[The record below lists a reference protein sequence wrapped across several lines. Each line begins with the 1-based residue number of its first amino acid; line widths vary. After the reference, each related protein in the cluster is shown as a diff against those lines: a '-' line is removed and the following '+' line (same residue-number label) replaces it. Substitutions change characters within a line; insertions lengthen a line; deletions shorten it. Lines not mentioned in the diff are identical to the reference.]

1 MTDPAPPSTPDD
13 ATPQRAAEGAPELPE
28 TPGRGAPLPTEAP
41 VRAGA
46 RNGWAGSP
54 AAWISSLAVA
64 AVVGALLFVGGYLA
78 AGGTS
83 RSCAAPNGN
92 FAAFCEA
99 YDKLKQQFVDPLDDS
114 DLAGGAIQGMFQYG
128 LNDPFSGYMPPEQ
141 YQSAVQ
147 DLSGTF
153 TGIGAEMGVKNLAD
167 PGNLGACTALSDTCV
182 IVVIA
187 PLQDSPAEAAGVQA
201 GDIMLAVDG
210 ESVNGST
217 LDEQV
222 AKVRGPK
229 GTDVTLTLRRDGE
242 TMDITITRDEI
253 QMREVTSRMLDDGTT
268 GYVALHGFTTA
279 AANQFHDA
287 LVALLD
293 QGATAIVF
301 DLRDNPG
308 GYIEAANKV
317 ASEFVKSGLIFSQES
332 AGDQVKRWEATGD
345 GAVTDPNIPVA
356 VLVNGGSASASEIVT
371 AALKE
376 TGRATIVG
384 QPTFGKN
391 TVQLWEELVNGAG
404 VRITISRWFTPDH
417 HSVAPDGVQPDVRVE
432 VPDGTPPERDLF
444 VEAALRALA
453 GSTTTVSRAA
463 PGAAWSPSSVTWTP
477 ATTPVSYDGGGRLRA
492 WT

>member
-1 MTDPAPPSTPDD
+1 MTEPATPPTPDD
-13 ATPQRAAEGAPELPE
+13 ATPLPAAEGAPELPE
-28 TPGRGAPLPTEAP
+28 TPAPGTPLPTNAP
-41 VRAGA
+41 LRASARAG
-46 RNGWAGSP
+46 WTGSP
-54 AAWISSLAVA
+54 AAWITSLALA

-83 RSCAAPNGN
+83 GSCAAPNDN

-99 YDKLKQQFVDPLDDS
+99 YDKLQQQFVDPLNDS

-141 YQSAVQ
+141 YQSAIQ

-153 TGIGAEMGVKNLAD
+153 TGIGAEMGVKNLAE
-167 PGNLGACTALSDTCV
+167 PGNLGACTQLSDTCV

-187 PLQDSPAEAAGVQA
+187 PLQDSPAEAAGLQA

-210 ESVNGST
+210 ESVIGSN
-217 LDEQV
+217 LNDQV

-229 GTDVTLTLRRDGE
+229 GTDVTLTIRRDGE
-242 TMDITITRDEI
+242 TMEITITRDEI
-253 QMREVTSRMLDDGTT
+253 QSREVTSRMLEDGTT

-287 LVALLD
+287 LVSLLD
-293 QGATAIVF
+293 QGATAIIF
-301 DLRDNPG
+301 DLRDNGG
-308 GYIEAANKV
+308 GYIEAANTV

-332 AGDQVKRWEATGD
+332 ADDQVKRWEATGD

-384 QPTFGKN
+384 QPTYGKN
-391 TVQLWEELVNGAG
+391 TVQLWEELANGGG

-417 HSVAPDGVQPDVRVE
+417 HSVAPDGVQPDVSVE

-444 VEAALRALA
+444 VEAALEALA
-453 GSTTTVSRAA
+453 NRSTTTSQSSAHTSWA
-463 PGAAWSPSSVTWTP
+463 PSSARWSP
-477 ATTPVSYDGGGRLRA
+477 ATNPVSYDGGGRLRA
-492 WT
+492 WI